1 MILTREEKTQLLN
14 RFPSLELSYEN
25 VLHKKVSADLY
36 MLVPKGQKSFAW
48 FSYWKENNYCFILLI
63 NDKNNICDIIP
74 YSICFDLK
82 LSLGTVIYGTLFS
95 NNNLTH
101 FSCED
106 LFYYKGHDVSSSKF
120 IDKLVVLKE
129 MFDNYIKQEVH
140 VPDSLVPDSLAPDSL
155 APDSLAPDSLAPDSL
170 APDSLVLGIPVI
182 KTNYDKAISCIN
194 GLSYKIHGV
203 QMYSAQIHGAQ
214 IHGAQIHGAQIH
226 GAQNNN
232 ILGIYKI
239 NKPILP
245 EAIFNV
251 KPLLG
256 ADIYEL
262 YAQDTTKPYG
272 IACVPSYK
280 SSVMLNSIFR
290 HIKENNNLDLL
301 EESDDEEY
309 ENTNISKFVDLDKTY
324 KMRCVYIK
332 KFRKWEPIELV
343 DSKLAISSY
352 KEIQGVE
359 NTNTFNSKP
368 LGKVQK

>member
-1 MILTREEKTQLLN
+1 MILSREDKKQLLN

-36 MLVPKGQKSFAW
+36 MLIPKGQKSFAW
-48 FSYWKENNYCFILLI
+48 FTYWKENNYCFILLL

-74 YSICFDLK
+74 YSFSFDFK

-106 LFYYKGHDVSSSKF
+106 IFYYKGHDVSSYKF
-120 IDKLVVLKE
+120 IDKLVILKE
-129 MFDNYIKQEVH
+129 MFSNYITQE
-140 VPDSLVPDSLAPDSL
+140 ACT
-155 APDSLAPDSLAPDSL
+155 A
-170 APDSLVLGIPVI
+170 DSLVLGLPII
-182 KTNYDKAISCIN
+182 KTNYDKAIVCIN

-203 QMYSAQIHGAQ
+203 QMYKVQMHGAQ
-214 IHGAQIHGAQIH
+214 MYKAQD
-226 GAQNNN
+226 NN

-262 YAQDTTKPYG
+262 YSQDTTKPYG

-280 SSVMLNSIFR
+280 SSVMLNSLFR

-332 KFRKWEPIELV
+332 KFRKWEPIEVV
-343 DSKLAISSY
+343 DLKIGISSY
-352 KEIQGVE
+352 KEIQALE
-359 NTNTFNSKP
+359 NTFNPKQ

>member
-1 MILTREEKTQLLN
+1 MILSREDKKQLLN

-36 MLVPKGQKSFAW
+36 MLIPKGQKSFAW
-48 FSYWKENNYCFILLI
+48 FTYWKENNYCFILLL

-74 YSICFDLK
+74 YSFSFDSK
-82 LSLGTVIYGTLFS
+82 LSLGTVIYGTLF

-101 FSCED
+101 FSCEYI
-106 LFYYKGHDVSSSKF
+106 FYYKGHDVSSSKF
-120 IDKLVVLKE
+120 IDKLVILKE
-129 MFDNYIKQEVH
+129 MFDNYITQEACRV
-140 VPDSLVPDSLAPDSL
+140 
-155 APDSLAPDSLAPDSL
+155 
-170 APDSLVLGIPVI
+170 DSLVLGLPII
-182 KTNYDKAISCIN
+182 KTNYDKAIACIN

-203 QMYSAQIHGAQ
+203 QMYKTQLHGTQ
-214 IHGAQIHGAQIH
+214 MHGTHMHGTQMH
-226 GAQNNN
+226 GTHMHGVQDNN

-239 NKPILP
+239 NTPILP
-245 EAIFNV
+245 EVIFNV

-262 YAQDTTKPYG
+262 YSQDTTKPYG
-272 IACVPSYK
+272 IACVPTYK

-301 EESDDEEY
+301 EESDDEDY

-332 KFRKWEPIELV
+332 KFRKWEPIEVV

-352 KEIQGVE
+352 KEIQALE
-359 NTNTFNSKP
+359 NTFNLKQ

>member
-1 MILTREEKTQLLN
+1 MILSREDKKQLLN

-36 MLVPKGQKSFAW
+36 MLIPKGHKSFAW
-48 FSYWKENNYCFILLI
+48 FTYWKENNYCFILLL

-74 YSICFDLK
+74 YSFSFDFK

-106 LFYYKGHDVSSSKF
+106 IFYYKGHDVSSSKF
-120 IDKLVVLKE
+120 IDKLVILKE
-129 MFDNYIKQEVH
+129 MFDNYITQE
-140 VPDSLVPDSLAPDSL
+140 AFR
-155 APDSLAPDSLAPDSL
+155 A
-170 APDSLVLGIPVI
+170 DSLVLGLPII
-182 KTNYDKAISCIN
+182 KTNYDKAIACIN

-203 QMYSAQIHGAQ
+203 QMYKTQMHGTQ
-214 IHGAQIHGAQIH
+214 MHGTHMHGVQD
-226 GAQNNN
+226 NN

-239 NKPILP
+239 NTPILP
-245 EAIFNV
+245 EVIFNV

-262 YAQDTTKPYG
+262 YSQDTTKPYG
-272 IACVPSYK
+272 IACVPTYK

-301 EESDDEEY
+301 EESDDEDY

-332 KFRKWEPIELV
+332 KFRKWEPIEVV
-343 DSKLAISSY
+343 DLKLAISNY
-352 KEIQGVE
+352 KEIQALE
-359 NTNTFNSKP
+359 NTFNLKQ

>member
-1 MILTREEKTQLLN
+1 MILSREDKKLLLN

-36 MLVPKGQKSFAW
+36 MLIPKGQKSFAW
-48 FSYWKENNYCFILLI
+48 FTYWKENNYCFILLL

-74 YSICFDLK
+74 YSFSFDFK

-106 LFYYKGHDVSSSKF
+106 IFYYKGHDVSSSKF
-120 IDKLVVLKE
+120 IDKLVILKE
-129 MFDNYIKQEVH
+129 MFSNYITQE
-140 VPDSLVPDSLAPDSL
+140 ACT
-155 APDSLAPDSLAPDSL
+155 A
-170 APDSLVLGIPVI
+170 DSLVLGLPII
-182 KTNYDKAISCIN
+182 KTNYDKAIVCIN

-203 QMYSAQIHGAQ
+203 QMYKVQMHGSQMHGAQ
-214 IHGAQIHGAQIH
+214 MHGAQMHGSQMHGAQMHGSQMH
-226 GAQNNN
+226 GAQMYKVQDNN

-262 YAQDTTKPYG
+262 YSQDTIKPYG

-332 KFRKWEPIELV
+332 KFRKWEPIEVV

-352 KEIQGVE
+352 KEIQALE
-359 NTNTFNSKP
+359 NTFNPKQ

>member
-1 MILTREEKTQLLN
+1 MILSREDKNQLLN

-36 MLVPKGQKSFAW
+36 MLIPKGQKSFAW
-48 FSYWKENNYCFILLI
+48 FTYWKEHNYCFILLL
-63 NDKNNICDIIP
+63 NANNNICDIIP
-74 YSICFDLK
+74 YSFYFDSK

-106 LFYYKGHDVSSSKF
+106 IFYYKGHDVSSSKF
-120 IDKLVVLKE
+120 IDKLVILKE
-129 MFDNYIKQEVH
+129 MFGNYITQE
-140 VPDSLVPDSLAPDSL
+140 ACR
-155 APDSLAPDSLAPDSL
+155 
-170 APDSLVLGIPVI
+170 PDSLVLGLPII
-182 KTNYDKAISCIN
+182 KNNYDKAIACIN

-203 QMYSAQIHGAQ
+203 QMYKVQMYGAQ
-214 IHGAQIHGAQIH
+214 IHGAQIHGAQMYGTQIH
-226 GAQNNN
+226 GAQIHGTQDNN

-262 YAQDTTKPYG
+262 YSQDITKPYG

-280 SSVMLNSIFR
+280 SSVMLNSLFR

-332 KFRKWEPIELV
+332 KFRKWEPIEVV
-343 DSKLAISSY
+343 DSKMAISSY
-352 KEIQGVE
+352 KEIQALE
-359 NTNTFNSKP
+359 NTFNLKQ

>member
-1 MILTREEKTQLLN
+1 MILSREDKKQLLN

-36 MLVPKGQKSFAW
+36 MLIPKGQKSFAW
-48 FSYWKENNYCFILLI
+48 FTYWKENNYCFILLL

-74 YSICFDLK
+74 YSFSFESK

-106 LFYYKGHDVSSSKF
+106 IFYYKGHDVSSSKF
-120 IDKLVVLKE
+120 IDKLVILKE
-129 MFDNYIKQEVH
+129 MFDNYITQE
-140 VPDSLVPDSLAPDSL
+140 AFR
-155 APDSLAPDSLAPDSL
+155 A
-170 APDSLVLGIPVI
+170 DSLVLGLPII
-182 KTNYDKAISCIN
+182 KTNYDKAIACIN

-203 QMYSAQIHGAQ
+203 QMYKTQMHGTQ
-214 IHGAQIHGAQIH
+214 MHGTHMHGVQD
-226 GAQNNN
+226 NN

-239 NKPILP
+239 NTPILP
-245 EAIFNV
+245 EVIFNV

-262 YAQDTTKPYG
+262 YSQDTTKPYG
-272 IACVPSYK
+272 IACVPTYK

-301 EESDDEEY
+301 EESDDEDY

-332 KFRKWEPIELV
+332 KFRKWEPIEVV

-352 KEIQGVE
+352 KEIQALE
-359 NTNTFNSKP
+359 NTFNLKQ

>member
-1 MILTREEKTQLLN
+1 MILTREDKKQLLN

-36 MLVPKGQKSFAW
+36 MLIPKGQKSFAW
-48 FSYWKENNYCFILLI
+48 FTYWKENNYCFILLL
-63 NDKNNICDIIP
+63 NDKNNICDIIS
-74 YSICFDLK
+74 YSFSFDSK

-106 LFYYKGHDVSSSKF
+106 ILYYKGHDVSSSKF
-120 IDKLVVLKE
+120 IDKLVILKE
-129 MFDNYIKQEVH
+129 MFGNYITQETH
-140 VPDSLVPDSLAPDSL
+140 TYDSI
-155 APDSLAPDSLAPDSL
+155 
-170 APDSLVLGIPVI
+170 VLGLPII
-182 KTNYDKAISCIN
+182 KTNYDKALACIN

-203 QMYSAQIHGAQ
+203 QMYKVQIHGAQ
-214 IHGAQIHGAQIH
+214 D
-226 GAQNNN
+226 NN

-262 YAQDTTKPYG
+262 YSEDTTKPYG
-272 IACVPSYK
+272 VACVPTYK
-280 SSVMLNSIFR
+280 SSVLLNTIFR

-332 KFRKWEPIELV
+332 KFRKWEPIEVV
-343 DSKLAISSY
+343 DFKLTISNY
-352 KEIQGVE
+352 KEIQALE
-359 NTNTFNSKP
+359 NTFNLKQ